1 MNTAYLKNIIDLL
14 EKLESTQEEVIEQ
27 VSAVCADCIYNGGL
41 LYFFGTGHSH
51 MVCEEPFYRAG
62 GLACVYPI
70 LETDLMLH
78 EGASKSSGYERLEG
92 LGNVVIANT
101 SIGKGDVLFIASNS
115 GRNCAV
121 IDAAMEAKKRGAIT
135 VAITSMNHTTQVAS
149 RHSSGLNL
157 FQVCDYVLDNGG
169 ELGDA
174 SVELAGLGQKIAPT
188 SSVIDITLVN
198 LIVVN
203 TVELLLQKG
212 MMPPVFMSANTDAG
226 DEALYP
232 HIRQFAEDLVTFMYD
247 NEYECTDEEIQAFFK
262 EKYEMADDET
272 VTLLALFMC
281 NKLYHFGWDAPKIFS
296 SEKGWFRRLEQLEGD
311 DEE

>member
-1 MNTAYLKNIIDLL
+1 MNKIYLKNLYTLL
-14 EKLESTQEEVIEQ
+14 EKLENTQEQTIDLVA
-27 VSAVCADCIYNGGL
+27 SVCADSIAKGGL

-51 MVCEEPFYRAG
+51 MIAEEPFYRAG

-92 LGNVVIANT
+92 LGNLVVSNAGL
-101 SIGKGDVLFIASNS
+101 GKSDVLFIASNS

-157 FQVCDYVLDNGG
+157 YQVCDYVLDNGG

-174 SVELAGLGQKIAPT
+174 SVELDGLGQKIAPT
-188 SSVIDITLVN
+188 SSVMDITLVN
-198 LIVVN
+198 LILVN
-203 TVELLLQKG
+203 TVELLLKKG
-212 MMPPVFMSANTDAG
+212 IKPPVFMSANTDAG
-226 DEALYP
+226 DEANRDVLKTYKARIP
-232 HIRQFAEDLVTFMYD
+232 
-247 NEYECTDEEIQAFFK
+247 
-262 EKYEMADDET
+262 
-272 VTLLALFMC
+272 
-281 NKLYHFGWDAPKIFS
+281 KL
-296 SEKGWFRRLEQLEGD
+296 
-311 DEE
+311 

>member
-92 LGNVVIANT
+92 LGNIVIANT
-101 SIGKGDVLFIASNS
+101 GLGKGDILFIASNS

-121 IDAAMEAKKRGAIT
+121 IDAALEAKKRGAIT
-135 VAITSMNHTTQVAS
+135 VAITSMNHTTQVSS

-157 FQVCDYVLDNGG
+157 YQVCDYVLDNGG
-169 ELGDA
+169 VAGDA
-174 SVELAGLGQKIAPT
+174 SVQLPGLSQNIAPT
-188 SSVIDITLVN
+188 SSVIDLTLVN
-198 LIVVN
+198 LITVN
-203 TVELLLQKG
+203 IVERLLEKG
-212 MMPPVFMSANTDAG
+212 MNPPLFMSSNSDGGDKANKS
-226 DEALYP
+226 
-232 HIRQFAEDLVTFMYD
+232 I
-247 NEYECTDEEIQAFFK
+247 
-262 EKYEMADDET
+262 
-272 VTLLALFMC
+272 
-281 NKLYHFGWDAPKIFS
+281 
-296 SEKGWFRRLEQLEGD
+296 LEVYRERIPSL
-311 DEE
+311 